1 MFVFRKYVRFLAVFR
16 CFKDWSDL
24 KWLVTNMAVLTSQ
37 QHTNIESTSRGETM
51 SQQEEYVA
59 SYEFGKTKVHIV
71 APEPKTKKDIE
82 KILRAYYKASWAII
96 DELQTK
102 ENIEE

>member
-1 MFVFRKYVRFLAVFR
+1 MP
-16 CFKDWSDL
+16 S
-24 KWLVTNMAVLTSQ
+24 TNMAVPTDPS
-37 QHTNIESTSRGETM
+37 HKHIKSTSRGDTM
-51 SQQEEYVA
+51 SQHKEYAA
-59 SYEFGKTKVHIV
+59 SYEFGKTKVYIV